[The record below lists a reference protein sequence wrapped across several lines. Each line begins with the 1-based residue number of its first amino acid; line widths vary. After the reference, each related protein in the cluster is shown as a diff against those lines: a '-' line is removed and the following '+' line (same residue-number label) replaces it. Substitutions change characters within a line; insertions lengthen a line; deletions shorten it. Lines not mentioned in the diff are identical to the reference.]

1 MIIPMYKYSFL
12 AYHKDYLSFLNEL
25 REIGVVHIIEKN
37 QEVSEEISSSL
48 QLVSKINETV
58 KFLDKRVEQKHP
70 VKNTKKD
77 GLELL
82 NEIQDIKNELDKLK
96 QKREAVKKQISDL
109 EPWGNFSL
117 ETIEKLKENN
127 IALHFYICPE
137 KAFKDEWTKDY
148 TVETINKFASDVY
161 FVVITKQGE
170 KPDIDADPV
179 SPPSASLSQLQQ
191 QLQEIEKEIKKIN
204 TTLDEYA
211 EKYIDLLNHT
221 AALIQENTDFKQVVN
236 NVEGRVDDKIM
247 FVEGWVPSDREME
260 LLQMLE
266 KENVLFLKETAK
278 NEDPKEVP
286 VVLKNNRFA
295 RLFEVIGNLFSLPN
309 AAELDLTP
317 YFAPFFALF
326 FGFCLGDAGYGLLF
340 IIAATIFKPK
350 VNKDIKPILS
360 LLQVLGGATVFFGVL
375 TGTFFGVELAKVEA
389 LGGIKDQFLGY
400 DKLFNLSLQ
409 IGLVQIIFGMCLKAV
424 NTIKQKGWLYAA
436 SIFGWILLA
445 IASVL
450 FFMVI
455 PEELQNNYKVT
466 YYAVIVIS
474 MIMILFLNDP
484 KRNIFVNF
492 GAGLW
497 EVYSNATGLLGDILS
512 YVRLFALGI
521 SSAILG
527 LVFNDIALQTRPDI
541 PVLGELVF
549 LIIILFGH
557 GINIFMATLAA
568 FVHPMR
574 LTFVEFYKNAGFAG
588 GGKKYKPFTKL
599 KGN

>member
-1 MIIPMYKYSFL
+1 MYKYSFL

-58 KFLDKRVEQKHP
+58 KYLDKRVEQKHP
-70 VKNTKKD
+70 VKNAKKD

-96 QKREAVKKQISDL
+96 QKREALKKQISDL

-137 KAFKDEWTKDY
+137 KAFNDEWTKDY

-286 VVLKNNRFA
+286 VVLKNNKFA

-309 AAELDLTP
+309 AKELDLTP

-375 TGTFFGVELAKVEA
+375 TGTFFGVELAKVDA
-389 LGGIKDQFLGY
+389 LSGIKDQFLSY

-466 YYAVIVIS
+466 YYAVIVVS
-474 MIMILFLNDP
+474 MIMILLLNDP